1 MFFSPLQIQVR
12 VNWAPPSKCWSGFGW
27 RSVIFCS
34 LSGYIF
40 GYLQVGWNAV
50 FKVSRHEELGLGLSR
65 ENTVRRQS
73 ANVLRGC
80 NLCQSRMLGLE
91 NILVKQPC
99 IHFFSLYYDQT
110 TLTTIHFP
118 LPLLSLL
125 LLRVDPVDEVVSL
138 IYSAAF
144 AAKKTPDNSILT
156 FICHAKCFGKN
167 RLVFV

>member
-50 FKVSRHEELGLGLSR
+50 FKASRHEELGLGLSR

-99 IHFFSLYYDQT
+99 IHFFFVVLWPNNTHHHS
-110 TLTTIHFP
+110 FP
-118 LPLLSLL
+118 PASPVTVAVKSRSSRWSCLPYLFCSFCSEENARQFNLDFHLS
-125 LLRVDPVDEVVSL
+125 
-138 IYSAAF
+138 
-144 AAKKTPDNSILT
+144 
-156 FICHAKCFGKN
+156 C
-167 RLVFV
+167 